1 MQVSYEPWLVL
12 LSIVIAIEGAY
23 IGLRLT
29 VQIGAAAGL
38 PKRLLLAS
46 AALALGVAIWAMHFI
61 AMLAAGRPF
70 ALDYLVFPTLL
81 SFLVC
86 VLMAG
91 VAVYAMSSGS
101 FTLARLALSS
111 GLLAA
116 AIITMHYTGMA
127 ALNAGA
133 RVIDDPPYV
142 AGSVV
147 IALAGS
153 ALALWLA
160 ISRGGRPPLFRAATA
175 FGFAVA
181 AIHYVAAAG
190 TTLVPHAVAASGA
203 PVLSSD
209 VLAIVVA
216 VVAFCVSGVFFLLLV
231 PDRAGPETPKAAL
244 ARPAF
249 AENGAEEVP
258 VALSA
263 AGLGGDA
270 KLRRG
275 IYAPLGGA
283 GAPPSRVADHLP
295 IERDGATQF
304 VAVDEVVA
312 VQANAHYTY
321 LFDGTTKLF
330 CPLAIGEVE
339 SRLDRSRFMR
349 VHRSHIINIKRVIG
363 YRRSGDSEIVE
374 LAADSHYA
382 VPVSRG
388 RVGWLKAQ
396 IGEQS
401 GASEADDR
409 SSSDTA
415 T

>member
-29 VQIGAAAGL
+29 VQIGEAAGL
-38 PKRLLLAS
+38 PRRLLLAS

-86 VLMAG
+86 VLVAG
-91 VAVYAMSSGS
+91 VAVYAMISGS

-116 AIITMHYTGMA
+116 AMVTMHYTGMA
-127 ALNAGA
+127 ALDAGA
-133 RVIDDPPYV
+133 RVIDNPPYV

-160 ISRGGRPPLFRAATA
+160 IGRGGGPSLFRAATA
-175 FGFAVA
+175 FGLAVA
-181 AIHYVAAAG
+181 AMHYAAAAG

-216 VVAFCVSGVFFLLLV
+216 VVAFCVSGMFFLLLV
-231 PDRAGPETPKAAL
+231 PDRAGPETLKAAL

-249 AENGAEEVP
+249 AENGAEEVA
-258 VALSA
+258 VAVSA
-263 AGLGGDA
+263 AGAGGDD

-283 GAPPSRVADHLP
+283 GAPPPRLADHLP

-304 VAVDEVVA
+304 VAVEEVVA

-321 LFDGTTKLF
+321 LFDGKTKLF

-339 SRLDRSRFMR
+339 SRLDRGRFMR
-349 VHRSHIINIKRVIG
+349 VHRSHIVNIERVIG
-363 YRRSGDSEIVE
+363 YKRSGDSETVE
-374 LAADSHYA
+374 LAADSRYT
-382 VPVSRG
+382 VPVSRS
-388 RVGWLKAQ
+388 RAGWLKSR
-396 IGEQS
+396 IGENN
-401 GASEADDR
+401 GASDAGEPPA
-409 SSSDTA
+409 SGPA
-415 T
+415 K